1 MPKKAHTLTVV
12 PKAPELKSGRDSKAV
27 AKELDKLITDAESG
41 LRRIVTAG
49 LFILEITQ
57 DLPHGQFGP
66 WMQANLPQRS
76 RETVFR
82 WKALALNIMEACGLK
97 VAQCH
102 FSTPLHKVMALPA
115 AKVPKDAKEVREK
128 IDSLIEGK
136 TYRQLFFEFKS
147 AEEVKSEDG
156 EVTVVPRRGGDVAPR
171 GPDGKRTTKR
181 RRTNKQITTETFEAD
196 SLVALESITTAFDTL
211 FGITGPNDEK
221 AWDTLDDEAL
231 EALKMNAKDLYDA
244 AKATQERR
252 KAKR

>member
-12 PKAPELKSGRDSKAV
+12 PKAPELKSGRDSKVV
-27 AKELDKLITDAESG
+27 AKKLDKLIKDAESG

-49 LFILEITQ
+49 LFIVEISN
-57 DLPHGQFGP
+57 DLPHGQFGRWIEEYMP
-66 WMQANLPQRS
+66 GRRS
-76 RETVFR
+76 SVFG
-82 WKALALNIMEACGLK
+82 WKALAMNILETCGLK
-97 VAQCH
+97 VQQLD
-102 FSTPLHKVMALPA
+102 FSKPLHEVMALPV
-115 AKVPKDAKEVREK
+115 AKVPKDAKEVRAK
-128 IDSLIEGK
+128 IDELIEGK